1 MANIFITGGS
11 GYIGQHLISEL
22 LARGHRV
29 RGVVRR
35 RWTLPKGAEEVMGN
49 ALDASTF
56 VEAVAADDTFVQLVG
71 VAHPSPAKAQQ
82 FREVDLVSVQQSVKA
97 AQEARVGHFV
107 YLSVAQPA
115 PIMRE
120 YIAVRAEGERLIT
133 EAGFDATFI
142 RPWYVLGPGHRWP
155 YLLLPFYWLFRTETS
170 RRLYPVKLADVVR
183 AMVASIEQ
191 PPRGVRVIEA
201 PELRR
206 GAAPHPLPP
215 PRQSPAAV

>member
-11 GYIGQHLISEL
+11 GYIGRHLIPAL

-35 RWTLPKGAEEVMGN
+35 RGTLPKGAEEVIAN
-49 ALDASTF
+49 ALDADTF
-56 VEAVAADDTFVQLVG
+56 VEAVAAGDTFVQLVG

-82 FREVDLVSVQQSVKA
+82 FREVDLVSVRESVRA
-97 AQEARVGHFV
+97 AVEARVGHFV

-115 PIMRE
+115 PIMRD
-120 YIAVRAEGERLIT
+120 YIAVRAEGESLVRASGI
-133 EAGFDATFI
+133 AATFL

-155 YLLLPFYWLFRTETS
+155 YLLLPFYWLVRSETS
-170 RRLYPVKLADVVR
+170 RRLHPVKLQDVVR
-183 AMVASIEQ
+183 AMVHAIEQ
-191 PPRGVRVIEA
+191 PPGGVRVIEA

-206 GAAPHPLPP
+206 SAEWRPHPRR
-215 PRQSPAAV
+215 RQSPAAV

>member
-11 GYIGQHLISEL
+11 GYIGQHLIQAL

-29 RGVVRR
+29 RGVVRK
-35 RWTLPKGAEEVMGN
+35 RWTLPKGAEEVIGN
-49 ALDASTF
+49 ALDGSTF
-56 VEAVAADDTFVQLVG
+56 IEAVAAGDTFVQLVG

-82 FREVDLVSVQQSVKA
+82 FREIDLVSVQESVKA
-97 AQEARVGHFV
+97 AKEARVAHFV

-115 PIMRE
+115 PIMRD
-120 YIAVRAEGERLIT
+120 YIAVRAEGERLIQ
-133 EAGFDATFI
+133 EAGLDATFI

-170 RRLYPVKLADVVR
+170 RRLYPVKLTDVVR
-183 AMVASIEQ
+183 AMVSAIEQ
-191 PPRGVRVIEA
+191 PPSGVRIIEA

-206 GAAPHPLPP
+206 GAVAHPHP
-215 PRQSPAAV
+215 PRQQSPAAV

>member
-11 GYIGQHLISEL
+11 GYIGQHLIPAL

-29 RGVVRR
+29 RGVVRK

-56 VEAVAADDTFVQLVG
+56 AEAVAMGDTFVQLVG
-71 VAHPSPAKAQQ
+71 VAHPSPSKAQQ
-82 FREVDLVSVQQSVKA
+82 FRDVDLVSVQQSVKA
-97 AQEARVGHFV
+97 AKEARVAHFV

-115 PIMRE
+115 PVMRD
-120 YIAVRAEGERLIT
+120 YIAVRAEGERLIK
-133 EAGFDATFI
+133 EAGLDATFI

-183 AMVASIEQ
+183 AMVSAIEQ
-191 PPRGVRVIEA
+191 PPSGVRVIEA

-206 GAAPHPLPP
+206 GAAPRPLPP
-215 PRQSPAAV
+215 QQQSQIAV